1 LKEALCG
8 FKFKLDHLN
17 GNQLGLNVNI
27 VLFTGAKQVFK
38 NLGMVREG
46 IAGNLV
52 LDFEVK
58 FPETLTPEQKDA
70 ISNIL

>member
-1 LKEALCG
+1 
-8 FKFKLDHLN
+8 
-17 GNQLGLNVNI
+17 V
-27 VLFTGAKQVFK
+27 
-38 NLGMVREG
+38 GMVREG
-46 IAGNLV
+46 ITGNLV